1 MLVSHGGT
9 EPRGV
14 TIELMHQASTAI
26 EAVSSI
32 QSGDRIYIHGM
43 AAAPQALV
51 KALAAR
57 KDELTDVEIVQL
69 HTEGVAPY
77 AEPGMEGHF
86 RVNALFVGGNIR
98 KAVNEGRADFIPVF
112 LSEVPKMFLQRIIP
126 LDAVLIQVSP
136 PDKHGFC
143 SLGVSIEAT
152 RAAVLSAK
160 KVIAQVNR
168 LMPRTHGDGLIHIS
182 SLTSY
187 FEHDEPLPEHSPGAP
202 GEIESQI
209 GRYCAELIEDGS
221 TLQMGIGGIP
231 DAVLAAMTSHRDLGV
246 HSEMFSDGV
255 IDLVQRGVIN
265 GSKKR
270 VHPGKLV
277 ASFVL
282 GSRRLFDFVDDNPQ
296 VAMLDV
302 GYINDAAV
310 IRRNPKVV
318 AINSAIEVD
327 ITGQVCAD
335 SIGTR
340 IYSGIGGQMDFIRGA
355 SLSEGG
361 KPMIALPSVTS
372 RGESRIVPELKAG
385 GGVVTTRANV
395 HYIITE
401 YGVAYLYGKNL
412 RQRAI
417 ALASIAHP
425 DHREMLNRYAHERF
439 R

>member
-1 MLVSHGGT
+1 MFKQGQFS
-9 EPRGV
+9 V
-14 TIELMHQASTAI
+14 TIEPMRQASTAL

-112 LSEVPKMFLQRIIP
+112 LSEVPKMFTQGIIP
-126 LDAVLIQVSP
+126 LDAVLVQVSP

-168 LMPRTHGDGLIHIS
+168 HMPRTHGDGLIHIS
-182 SLTSY
+182 SLTAY
-187 FEHDEPLPEHSPGAP
+187 FEHDESLPEHSPGAP

-209 GRYCAELIEDGS
+209 GRFCAELIEDGS

-231 DAVLAAMTSHRDLGV
+231 DAVLAAMTNHKDLGV

-255 IDLVQRGVIN
+255 IDLVERGVIN

-282 GSRRLFDFVDDNPQ
+282 GSRQLFDFVDDNPQ

-302 GYINDAAV
+302 AYINDAAV

-372 RGESRIVPELKAG
+372 RGESRIVPELKPG

-395 HYIITE
+395 HYIVTE

-412 RQRAI
+412 RQRAM
-417 ALASIAHP
+417 ALAAIAHP
-425 DHREMLNRYAHERF
+425 DHREMLERYAHERF
-439 R
+439 S

>member
-1 MLVSHGGT
+1 MQ
-9 EPRGV
+9 RC
-14 TIELMHQASTAI
+14 QTAA
-26 EAVSSI
+26 EAVSLI
-32 QSGDRIYIHGM
+32 NSGDRLYIHGM
-43 AAAPQALV
+43 AGAPQELV
-51 KALAAR
+51 RALAAR
-57 KDELTDVEIVQL
+57 RDELEDVEIVQL
-69 HTEGVAPY
+69 HTEGEAPY
-77 AEPGMEGHF
+77 AAPDMQGHF

-98 KAVNEGRADFIPVF
+98 GAVNDGRGDFIPVF
-112 LSEVPKMFLQRIIP
+112 LSEVPKMFLNRIIP
-126 LDAVLIQVSP
+126 LDAALIQVSP

-160 KVIAQVNR
+160 HVIAQVNR
-168 LMPRTHGDGLIHIS
+168 QMPRTHGDGLIHIS
-182 SLTSY
+182 SLTAY
-187 FEHDEPLPEHSPGAP
+187 FEHDEPLPVHAPGVP
-202 GEIESQI
+202 GEIESKI
-209 GRYCAELIEDGS
+209 GRFCAELIEDGS

-231 DAVLAAMTSHRDLGV
+231 DAVLAAMTNHKDLGV

-255 IDLVQRGVIN
+255 IPLVESGVIN

-282 GSRRLFDFVDDNPQ
+282 GSRELFDFVDDNPQ

-302 GYINDAAV
+302 AYINDAAV

-335 SIGTR
+335 SIGTK
-340 IYSGIGGQMDFIRGA
+340 IYSGVGGQMDFIRGA

-372 RGESRIVPELKAG
+372 KGETRIVPELKHGA
-385 GGVVTTRANV
+385 GVVTTRANV
-395 HYIITE
+395 HYVITE

-412 RQRAI
+412 RQRA
-417 ALASIAHP
+417 LAMINIAHP
-425 DHREMLNRYAHERF
+425 DHREALERYVHERF
-439 R
+439 KM

>member
-1 MLVSHGGT
+1 MRLA
-9 EPRGV
+9 
-14 TIELMHQASTAI
+14 ASAL
-26 EAVSSI
+26 EAVSGI
-32 QSGDRIYIHGM
+32 GSGDRVYVHGM

-51 KALAAR
+51 KALAER
-57 KDELTDVEIVQL
+57 KDQLRDVEIVQL

-77 AEPGMEGHF
+77 ATPDMAGHF
-86 RVNALFVGGNIR
+86 RVNALFMGANIR
-98 KAVNEGRADFIPVF
+98 GAVNDGRADFIPVF
-112 LSEVPKMFLQRIIP
+112 LSEVPKMFLQGILP

-136 PDKHGFC
+136 PDRHGFC

-152 RAAVLSAK
+152 RAATLSAK
-160 KVIAQVNR
+160 RVIAQINR
-168 LMPRTHGDGLIHIS
+168 HMPRTHGDGVIHVN
-182 SLTSY
+182 SLTAVC
-187 FEHDEPLPEHSPGAP
+187 EHHEPLPEHLPGAP
-202 GEIESQI
+202 GEVESKI
-209 GRYCAELIEDGS
+209 GRFCAELIEDGS

-231 DAVLAAMTSHRDLGV
+231 DAVLAALKNHKDLGV

-255 IDLVQRGVIN
+255 IELVEKGIIN

-302 GYINDAAV
+302 AYINDAAV

-335 SIGTR
+335 SIGTKM
-340 IYSGIGGQMDFIRGA
+340 YSGVGGQMDFIRGA

-372 RGESRIVPELKAG
+372 RGESRIVPEIKPG

-412 RQRAI
+412 RQRAR
-417 ALASIAHP
+417 ALINIAHP
-425 DHREMLNRYAHERF
+425 DHRETLERYAAERF
-439 R
+439 GSHD

>member
-1 MLVSHGGT
+1 
-9 EPRGV
+9 
-14 TIELMHQASTAI
+14 
-26 EAVSSI
+26 
-32 QSGDRIYIHGM
+32 M
-43 AAAPQALV
+43 AGAPQALV
-51 KALAAR
+51 KALAER
-57 KDELTDVEIVQL
+57 KDQLRDVEIVQL

-77 AEPGMEGHF
+77 AAPDMAGHF

-98 KAVNEGRADFIPVF
+98 GAVNDGRADFIPVF
-112 LSEVPKMFLQRIIP
+112 LSEVPKMFTQGILP

-136 PDKHGFC
+136 PDRHGFC

-152 RAAVLSAK
+152 RAATLSAK
-160 KVIAQVNR
+160 RVIAQINR
-168 LMPRTHGDGLIHIS
+168 HMPRTHGDGVIHVD
-182 SLTSY
+182 SLTAVC
-187 FEHDEPLPEHSPGAP
+187 EHHEPLPEHLPGAP
-202 GEIESQI
+202 GEIESKI
-209 GRYCAELIEDGS
+209 GRFCAELIEDGS

-231 DAVLAAMTSHRDLGV
+231 DAVLAALTHHKDLGV

-255 IDLVQRGVIN
+255 IELVEKGVIN

-302 GYINDAAV
+302 AYINDAAV

-335 SIGTR
+335 SIGTKM
-340 IYSGIGGQMDFIRGA
+340 YSGVGGQMDFIRGA

-372 RGESRIVPELKAG
+372 RGESRIVPEIKPG

-412 RQRAI
+412 RQRAR
-417 ALASIAHP
+417 ALINIAHP
-425 DHREMLNRYAHERF
+425 DHREGLERYARERF
-439 R
+439 GSHD